1 MIDNII
7 HVLYTLIVFLIALVI
22 LIPIIIGLCVKAV
35 FDLIFGAILRKNKED
50 YDKLEE

>member
-22 LIPIIIGLCVKAV
+22 LIAIIIGLCVKAV
-35 FDLIFGAILRKNKED
+35 FDFIFGVILRKNKKD